1 MLQFGTLYV
10 CFCAGFMCPAG
21 VPADSTG
28 ESVAGFPVRDWDEE
42 AVTAGQIGDDG
53 AIHRAT
59 GAKLQTVRNV
69 SHSTPLL
76 YSLFFCLSLLSTL
89 KAVHSSGFSA
99 VQLTGFFLPWSL
111 TRSSG

>member
-1 MLQFGTLYV
+1 MAV
-10 CFCAGFMCPAG
+10 
-21 VPADSTG
+21 
-28 ESVAGFPVRDWDEE
+28 FPVRDWDEE

-69 SHSTPLL
+69 SHSTLL
-76 YSLFFCLSLLSTL
+76 VSSLFLFCLSLLSAL

-99 VQLTGFFLPWSL
+99 VPFTGSTAGFLLPWLL
-111 TRSSG
+111 TRNSG

>member
-1 MLQFGTLYV
+1 MREVGGFRCRMALCTSASVLVLCVLSV
-10 CFCAGFMCPAG
+10 CLPVCLLF
-21 VPADSTG
+21 STG
-28 ESVAGFPVRDWDEE
+28 ESVAVFPVRDWDEE

-76 YSLFFCLSLLSTL
+76 SSLFLFASRYCP
-89 KAVHSSGFSA
+89 H
-99 VQLTGFFLPWSL
+99 
-111 TRSSG
+111 